1 MARPSVAVIHL
12 DNIAHNYRLA
22 QQLTAS
28 GQAIAVVK
36 ANAYGH
42 GVVEVAQHLA
52 SMAPAFAVCS
62 CEEAAQLRLNG
73 IDQPILLLEGPFAA
87 DDVVFASQQNCWLT
101 IADESHLDTLASTVI
116 TNPVVIF
123 LKVDTGMHRLGI
135 SPDRVD
141 SILSRLHDMPQV
153 AGAPLLMTHF
163 ACADESQHPLTMK
176 QLNLLDLLAEKTQLA
191 VSSANSAAILTGRG
205 RGDSWSRPGIMLYG
219 ADPLDAAND
228 HSRQLRPAMSLLSEV
243 IAMRD
248 VPEGD
253 SVGYGAAWVAERPSR
268 IATVAIGYADGYP
281 RSAAS
286 GTPVLVAGQLCPLV
300 GRVSMDMICVD
311 VTDAPQVVIGSD
323 VELWGQQLSI
333 DVVADHANTIAYE
346 LTARMPMRTPRVYRS
361 HSE

>member
-1 MARPSVAVIHL
+1 
-12 DNIAHNYRLA
+12 
-22 QQLTAS
+22 
-28 GQAIAVVK
+28 
-36 ANAYGH
+36 
-42 GVVEVAQHLA
+42 
-52 SMAPAFAVCS
+52 
-62 CEEAAQLRLNG
+62 
-73 IDQPILLLEGPFAA
+73 
-87 DDVVFASQQNCWLT
+87 
-101 IADESHLDTLASTVI
+101 
-116 TNPVVIF
+116 
-123 LKVDTGMHRLGI
+123 
-135 SPDRVD
+135 
-141 SILSRLHDMPQV
+141 
-153 AGAPLLMTHF
+153 
-163 ACADESQHPLTMK
+163 
-176 QLNLLDLLAEKTQLA
+176 
-191 VSSANSAAILTGRG
+191 
-205 RGDSWSRPGIMLYG
+205 MLYG

-311 VTDAPQVVIGSD
+311 VTDTPQVVIGSD